1 MRSRISGSAERR
13 KRIEIY
19 CTYHGICR
27 RKGRAS
33 MDLRNYQDSDYEEYR
48 TMYNG
53 CFRAMRM
60 ALELQPA
67 ECCAGREE
75 LERRRSE
82 IWILEISG
90 TLAGSVA
97 VYGNE
102 IDDLV
107 VKEEF
112 QGQGLG
118 RGSFT
123 VGPGPSGERG
133 LRPRSPPRGDWNR
146 RAMELYRG
154 RILHHKDRS
163 DRQNRLRAI

>member
-1 MRSRISGSAERR
+1 MKFTVHTMEYAG
-13 KRIEIY
+13 
-19 CTYHGICR
+19 
-27 RKGRAS
+27 GRAEAS
-33 MDLRNYQDSDYEEYR
+33 LDLRNYQDSDYEEYR

-118 RGSFT
+118 
-123 VGPGPSGERG
+123 GERG
-133 LRPRSPPRGDWNR
+133 LRPRSPPRGR
-146 RAMELYRG
+146 LEPPGHGAVQEAG
-154 RILHHKDRS
+154 ILHHKDRS

>member
-1 MRSRISGSAERR
+1 MKFTVHTMEYAG
-13 KRIEIY
+13 
-19 CTYHGICR
+19 
-27 RKGRAS
+27 GRAEAS
-33 MDLRNYQDSDYEEYR
+33 LDLRNYQDSDYEEYR
-48 TMYNG
+48 IMYNG
-53 CFRAMRM
+53 CFLAMRT

-75 LERRRSE
+75 LARRRSE

-97 VYGNE
+97 VYGKE

-107 VKEEF
+107 VKGEF

-118 RGSFT
+118 RALLQWALVLLEKEGR
-123 VGPGPSGERG
+123 GPG
-133 LRPRSPPRGDWNR
+133 SPPRGR
-146 RAMELYRG
+146 LEPPGHGAVQEAG
-154 RILHHKDRS
+154 ISHHKDRS